1 MNQKLHSSTAYNNFQ
16 IGVSALAV
24 FTVGMRQ
31 TMTCF
36 VAGTMLLT
44 AAGLNAIEHIK
55 AGDKVI
61 STDPATFE
69 TAEKSVLETYVRQT
83 DKLLHLV
90 IDGEEI
96 VTTETHPF
104 YVKDCGFVGAGKL
117 QAGEHLLNANGKELL
132 IEEFWSECLDEPTTV
147 YNFQVEVFHT
157 YHVGK
162 QFVLVHN
169 ANYENLL
176 KELAESGVKY
186 NSDDVVT
193 VMRNSDGK
201 LMWLEKGNGTAGLK
215 HILERH
221 GDDFLSQGVKDIPK
235 LLEEAVST
243 TPIKTGSNPK
253 GLYADYAL
261 GENSYR
267 VAYGTNGFVVSFYPI
282 D

>member
-1 MNQKLHSSTAYNNFQ
+1 M
-16 IGVSALAV
+16 V
-24 FTVGMRQ
+24 
-31 TMTCF
+31 
-36 VAGTMLLT
+36 
-44 AAGLNAIEHIK
+44 AIEQIK
-55 AGDKVI
+55 AGDRVI
-61 STDPATFE
+61 STNPRTFE

-83 DKLLHLV
+83 NKLIHLV

-132 IEEFWSECLDEPTTV
+132 IEEFWSECLDEPETV
-147 YNFQVEVFHT
+147 YNFQVEDFHT
-157 YHVGK
+157 YHVGE

-221 GDDFLSQGVKDIPK
+221 GASCIIQI
-235 LLEEAVST
+235 
-243 TPIKTGSNPK
+243 
-253 GLYADYAL
+253 
-261 GENSYR
+261 
-267 VAYGTNGFVVSFYPI
+267 
-282 D
+282 